1 MWDGSSGL
9 PGTLFQMPLRTPAQA
24 ETSQLS
30 TRAYTQEKVLDMLIA
45 FGGAANEMVLFLQSV
60 ESIEVYLKVPLHPA
74 PSSAPRS
81 FLPCM
86 MLL

>member
-1 MWDGSSGL
+1 M

-45 FGGAANEMVLFLQSV
+45 FGGAGNEMVLFLQSV
-60 ESIEVYLKVPLHPA
+60 ESIEVYLKGPFI
-74 PSSAPRS
+74 PRLRRPHVRFS
-81 FLPCM
+81 HA
-86 MLL
+86 

>member
-30 TRAYTQEKVLDMLIA
+30 TRAYTQEEVLDMLIA

-60 ESIEVYLKVPLHPA
+60 ESIELYLKVPLHP
-74 PSSAPRS
+74 PSPRA
-81 FLPCM
+81 FLGPTFRFSHA
-86 MLL
+86 